1 MPGGRPTLYTKELAD
16 VICQRLSEGLSM
28 RTVCKDED
36 MPCAATLF
44 TWMRIHPEFLVQY
57 TRAKEESAD
66 NASWLRGFLTPLY
79 EFDDIH
85 EFVLVPNHMSCCFGM
100 PTGINGQVQV
110 KLSSTRGLPNTNEPL
125 EVKGTFHAVE
135 TKEQGYLLSIWRI
148 DGATARIVG
157 Y

>member
-1 MPGGRPTLYTKELAD
+1 MRRPPRALPAAPAGAPAAAPAVAGPDLD
-16 VICQRLSEGLSM
+16 W
-28 RTVCKDED
+28 
-36 MPCAATLF
+36 ATL
-44 TWMRIHPEFLVQY
+44 TAYEYQ
-57 TRAKEESAD
+57 AD
-66 NASWLRGFLTPLY
+66 LKSLPDAIKALEGKTVVMRGFLMPLY

-125 EVKGTFHAVE
+125 EVKGTFHATE
-135 TKEQGYLLSIWRI
+135 TKEQGYLLSIWRL